1 MLEST
6 GDCKPLTWRGWS
18 WWAEEMLVCLFSSW
32 AGGGWEGDGGK
43 KGWNRCIYST
53 VVVLCG
59 QWVRNQ
65 AVFQDF
71 GPPTSPNLYNTNLP
85 SVKTQGELLSYDWK
99 MLCMVNSKWHL
110 ENICFTLSSPTTCK
124 SFCKS
129 LSVCQEHHP
138 ACVKTTF
145 CKSRLWSVAI
155 TEWRH

>member
-1 MLEST
+1 MKRLKLVSG
-6 GDCKPLTWRGWS
+6 GDASVSLLQLGWWWVGRGWR
-18 WWAEEMLVCLFSSW
+18 E
-32 AGGGWEGDGGK
+32 K

-59 QWVRNQ
+59 QWVRNR

-71 GPPTSPNLYNTNLP
+71 GPPTSPNLCNTNLP

-124 SFCKS
+124 RICKS